1 MDDATKI
8 KLRTFVLL
16 GFVILVIGLL
26 VYNRV
31 QAYSLAPTLT
41 QADLSKYTWYEIP
54 FYYLWDYASHA
65 WICLTFAFVVAG
77 LFFEF
82 IPKELLTKYMS
93 SKKASGYLM
102 GIVLAPF
109 FTVCSCTMV
118 PIFAS
123 ILYGGAGIG
132 PAISFLLM
140 APAANVLTIVVTG
153 EIIGW
158 DIALIRIVVSIITAL
173 LAGYIISRTSWGKA
187 IENKFKPKK
196 SRAEKLRLI
205 QLVKPPLDERLW
217 SAMKFGGFLA
227 KKILPFFVLGLI
239 AVSYFEAYMPQDIIA
254 FYLTGITGVLLASVI
269 GGPLYT
275 PTLVEVALGKTLLAL
290 GMSKAALL
298 SWLMGQPY
306 DIANMVAVSRIVK
319 WRVVITYALIALA
332 CSIIFGI
339 LYGISIGVI

>member
-1 MDDATKI
+1 MDTKRKI
-8 KLRTFVLL
+8 RTFILL
-16 GFVILVIGLL
+16 GFVILIIGLL
-26 VYNRV
+26 VYNRL

-41 QADLSKYTWYEIP
+41 QADLSKYAWYEIP

-77 LFFEF
+77 LFYEF
-82 IPKELLTKYMS
+82 IPKESLTKYMS
-93 SKKASGYLM
+93 SRKASGYMM

-123 ILYGGAGIG
+123 ILYSGAGIG
-132 PAISFLLM
+132 PAITFLLM

-158 DIALIRIVVSIITAL
+158 DIALIRIIVSIITAL
-173 LAGYIISRTSWGKA
+173 LAGIIISRTSWGKA
-187 IENKFKPKK
+187 IEKKFKPKK
-196 SRAEKLRLI
+196 TKVQKSGLI

-217 SAMKFGGFLA
+217 SALKFGGFLA
-227 KKILPFFVLGLI
+227 KKILPYFVGGLI
-239 AVSYFEAYMPQDIIA
+239 AVSYVEAWMPQELVTG
-254 FYLTGITGVLLASVI
+254 YLTGITGILLASVI

-319 WRVVITYALIALA
+319 WKVVLSYALIALA
-332 CSIIFGI
+332 CSILFGI
-339 LYGISIGVI
+339 LYGIAIGAL